1 MEEGEP
7 EGVMARDMEQGPGRS
22 KAFLRNAADFLWPP
36 RSLVSRERG
45 LGKGPLAPHEFGQI
59 HFLGGAVCDRCGTPL
74 GAEVG
79 EGAVCAACIARPPR
93 WDRARAAFVYEAAS
107 RRLVLD
113 LKRSGRRD
121 GLATFAGWMMQAGR
135 PLLEQAD
142 LIVPVPLHYVR
153 LASRGFNQSAW
164 LAGALARRTGTPLI
178 VDALK
183 RTRRTPTQGGL
194 SARKRRRNVAG
205 AFAVRPRRAGH
216 VSGKRVLLV
225 DDVLTT
231 GATLSACTRAL
242 KRAGARHV
250 DVLVLARVVR
260 ETDVTI

>member
-1 MEEGEP
+1 
-7 EGVMARDMEQGPGRS
+7 MARDMEQRRSRS
-22 KAFLRNAADFLWPP
+22 KVFLRNAADFLWPP

-59 HFLGGAVCDRCGTPL
+59 HFLGGAVCDRCGAPL
-74 GAEVG
+74 GAEMD

-93 WDRARAAFVYEAAS
+93 WDRARAAFVYEASS

-121 GLATFAGWMMQAGR
+121 GLGTFSGWMAQAGR
-135 PLLEQAD
+135 SLLDEAD
-142 LIVPVPLHYVR
+142 VMVPIPLHYAR
-153 LASRGFNQSAW
+153 LVSRGFNQSAW
-164 LAGALARRTGTPLI
+164 LAGALARRTGVPVA

-194 SARKRRRNVAG
+194 SARARRRNVAG
-205 AFAVRPRRAGH
+205 AFAVRPRRAGS
-216 VSGKRVLLV
+216 VQGKRVLLI

-242 KRAGARHV
+242 KKAGALHV

>member
-1 MEEGEP
+1 
-7 EGVMARDMEQGPGRS
+7 MARDMEQRQSRS

-45 LGKGPLAPHEFGQI
+45 LGKGPLAPHEFSQI
-59 HFLGGAVCDRCGTPL
+59 HFLSGAVCDRCGTPL
-74 GAEVG
+74 GTELDEG
-79 EGAVCAACIARPPR
+79 EICAVCIARPPR
-93 WDRARAAFVYEAAS
+93 WDRARAAFVYDPAS

-121 GLATFAGWMMQAGR
+121 GLGTFAGWMTQAGR
-135 PLLEQAD
+135 TLLDEAD
-142 LIVPVPLHYVR
+142 VIVPVPLHYGR
-153 LASRGFNQSAW
+153 LATRGFNQSAW
-164 LAGALARRTGTPLI
+164 LGGALSRRTGVPMV

-194 SARKRRRNVAG
+194 SARARRRNVAG
-205 AFAVRPRRAGH
+205 AFALRPNRAGH
-216 VSGKRVLLV
+216 IQGKRVLLI

-231 GATLSACTRAL
+231 GATLGACTRAL
-242 KRAGARHV
+242 RRAGARQV

>member
-1 MEEGEP
+1 
-7 EGVMARDMEQGPGRS
+7 MEQQQSRS
-22 KAFLRNAADFLWPP
+22 KAFLRIAADFLWPP

-45 LGKGPLAPHEFGQI
+45 LGKGPLAPHEFGRI
-59 HFLGGAVCDRCGTPL
+59 HFLN
-74 GAEVG
+74 
-79 EGAVCAACIARPPR
+79 
-93 WDRARAAFVYEAAS
+93 
-107 RRLVLD
+107 

-121 GLATFAGWMMQAGR
+121 GLGTFSGWMAQAGR
-135 PLLEQAD
+135 TLLDEAD
-142 LIVPVPLHYVR
+142 VIVPVPLHYTR

-164 LAGALARRTGTPLI
+164 LADAVSRRTGVPVS

-194 SARKRRRNVAG
+194 SAKARRRNMAG
-205 AFAVRPRRAGH
+205 AFAPHPKRTGH
-216 VSGKRVLLV
+216 VQGKRVLLV

>member
-1 MEEGEP
+1 
-7 EGVMARDMEQGPGRS
+7 MARDMEQRQSRS

-45 LGKGPLAPHEFGQI
+45 LGKGPLAPHEFSQI
-59 HFLGGAVCDRCGTPL
+59 HFLSGAVCERCGMPL
-74 GAEVG
+74 GAELDD
-79 EGAVCAACIARPPR
+79 GATCAACIARPPR
-93 WDRARAAFVYEAAS
+93 WDRARAAFVYDPAS

-121 GLATFAGWMMQAGR
+121 GLGTFAGWMAQAGR
-135 PLLEQAD
+135 TLLDEAD
-142 LIVPVPLHYVR
+142 IIVPVPLHYGR

-164 LAGALARRTGTPLI
+164 LGGALSRRSGVPML
-178 VDALK
+178 VDALQ

-194 SARKRRRNVAG
+194 SARARRRNVAG
-205 AFAVRPRRAGH
+205 AFAARPSRAGLIK
-216 VSGKRVLLV
+216 GKRVLLI

-242 KRAGARHV
+242 RRAGARQV

-260 ETDVTI
+260 ETDITI

>member
-1 MEEGEP
+1 M
-7 EGVMARDMEQGPGRS
+7 
-22 KAFLRNAADFLWPP
+22 AADFLWPP

-45 LGKGPLAPHEFGQI
+45 LGKGPLGPHEFGQI
-59 HFLGGAVCDRCGTPL
+59 HFLSGAVCDRCGTPL
-74 GAEVG
+74 GTELD

-121 GLATFAGWMMQAGR
+121 GLGTFSGWMAQAGR
-135 PLLEQAD
+135 ALLDEAD
-142 LIVPVPLHYVR
+142 VIVPVPLHYVR

-164 LAGALARRTGTPLI
+164 LADALSRRSGVPVA

-183 RTRRTPTQGGL
+183 RIRRTPTQGGL
-194 SARKRRRNVAG
+194 SARARRRNVAG
-205 AFAVRPRRAGH
+205 AFALRPGRAGH
-216 VSGKRVLLV
+216 IQGKRVLLV

-231 GATLSACTRAL
+231 GATLGACTRAL

-260 ETDVTI
+260 ETDITI